1 MKRDYPERPIIA
13 VGAVIVENDR
23 FVLVRRG
30 TEPHKGE
37 WTIPGGMLECGES
50 LHEAVI
56 REAREETSLTVK
68 PITLVEVFERIIR
81 NEAGQ
86 VQFHYVIMDYLC
98 QPLDGTLHP
107 GEDAADARWLTH
119 TELDTLQVTEGTI
132 RVLNKA
138 LLVSQNS
145 LSSRL

>member
-13 VGAVIVENDR
+13 VGAVIVDKDR
-23 FVLVRRG
+23 FVLVQRG

-50 LHEAVI
+50 LRDAVI
-56 REAREETSLTVK
+56 REAREETSLSVE
-68 PITLVEVFERIIR
+68 PIALVEVFERIIR
-81 NEAGQ
+81 NDAGQ

-98 QPLDGTLHP
+98 RMIDGTLQA
-107 GEDAADARWLTH
+107 GEDAADARWLSETH
-119 TELDTLQVTEGTI
+119 LNALQVTEGTI

-138 LLVSQNS
+138 LRASQTA
-145 LSSRL
+145 